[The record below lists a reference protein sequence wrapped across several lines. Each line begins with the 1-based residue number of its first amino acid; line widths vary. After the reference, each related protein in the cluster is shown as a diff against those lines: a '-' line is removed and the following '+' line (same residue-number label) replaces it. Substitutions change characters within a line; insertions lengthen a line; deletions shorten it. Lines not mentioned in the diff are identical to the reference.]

1 MTLKEYSESIS
12 KLAEKYPD
20 ALVVYSSDDEGN
32 SFQKVSSGGTL
43 GFFDGDYYGDFSA
56 LQHIQNYVE
65 TYPESDT
72 FKQYFGKEPNA
83 VCIN

>member
-12 KLAEKYPD
+12 KLAENYPD
-20 ALVVYSSDDEGN
+20 ALVVSSSDEGN
-32 SFQKVSSGGTL
+32 SFQKVSSVGTL

-83 VCIN
+83 VCVN